1 LKTKALRLLAG
12 KCTLAARVDS
22 FNDSPDG
29 LAGKHMRAEIEK
41 KIEKWQE
48 PPPPKQPKPLAAPD
62 DKPKK
67 RRGGK
72 RIRKMKEKFAPTE
85 LRKITNRIP
94 FAVAEETFRETGK
107 GFGMLGLPTG
117 SGKVRVNVSNINK
130 PVAKKQKTK
139 HYSSGSSGLS
149 SSVAFTSGQGLEL
162 GDPSAAEKK
171 IKDANEKYFSSTGGF
186 FKTPALPIKKPE
198 LKSKQEDK

>member
-1 LKTKALRLLAG
+1 MRL
-12 KCTLAARVDS
+12 
-22 FNDSPDG
+22 
-29 LAGKHMRAEIEK
+29 EIEK

-94 FAVAEETFRETGK
+94 FAMAEETFRETGK
-107 GFGMLGLPTG
+107 GFGMLGLHTG

-139 HYSSGSSGLS
+139 HYSSGASGLS
-149 SSVAFTSGQGLEL
+149 SSLAFTPVQGLEL

-171 IKDANEKYFSSTGGF
+171 VQDANQKYFSSTGGF
-186 FKTPALPIKKPE
+186 KIPAIPSKKIE
-198 LKSKQEDK
+198 LMSIYEKDLLFVKLNNFRSHYQKK